1 MIVYLGMPK
10 CASTWLYNK
19 IIHNF
24 EYIGEKEPHT
34 LVEWGETNNNI
45 IDFST
50 NNWSMDSTTAEKLDK
65 EVSHYIYIVRDP
77 IELATSYYLQTTP
90 GITFNDFVNSLINTK
105 LLCFGDI
112 IERWYNLVDRNKI
125 LVYNYNIDI
134 QNNQKQFLENITKIL
149 NINYDTTILPKK
161 KVFETV
167 NKPTLTC
174 DTKHKSKL
182 DFQMNKFKKIV
193 EKL

>member
-10 CASTWLYNK
+10 CASTWLYEK

-24 EYIGEKEPHT
+24 DYTGEKEPHT
-34 LVEWGETNNNI
+34 LVEWGKTNNNI

-50 NNWSMDSTTAEKLDK
+50 NNWSMDSSTAEILDAK
-65 EVSHYIYIVRDP
+65 VSHYIYIIRDP
-77 IELATSYYLQTTP
+77 IELATSYYLQTTT
-90 GITFNDFVNSLINTK
+90 GRNFNEFVESLIKTK

-112 IERWYNLVDRNKI
+112 IERWYNLVDSSKI

-134 QNNQKQFLENITKIL
+134 QNNQEHFLESITKIL
-149 NINYDTTILPKK
+149 NIKYDTTTSPKQ
-161 KVFETV
+161 KVFQTV

-174 DTKHKSKL
+174 DTKLINKL
-182 DFQMNKFKKIV
+182 DYQMNKFKKIV

>member
-24 EYIGEKEPHT
+24 DYIGVKEPHT
-34 LVEWGETNNNI
+34 LVEWGETNNDI

-50 NNWSMDSTTAEKLDK
+50 NNWSMDSSTAKILDAK
-65 EVSHYIYIVRDP
+65 VSHYIYIVRDP
-77 IELATSYYLQTTP
+77 IELATSYYIQLRAE
-90 GITFNDFVNSLINTK
+90 GNFNEFVDSLIKTK

-112 IERWYNLVDRNKI
+112 IERWYNLVDRSKI
-125 LVYNYNIDI
+125 LVYNYNRDI
-134 QNNQKQFLENITKIL
+134 QNNQEQFLEDITKIL
-149 NINYDTTILPKK
+149 NIKYDTTISPKQ
-161 KVFETV
+161 KVLQTV
-167 NKPTLTC
+167 NKPILTC
-174 DTKHKSKL
+174 DTKHKRKL

>member
-10 CASTWLYNK
+10 CASTWLYEK

-24 EYIGEKEPHT
+24 DYNGEKEPHT
-34 LVEWGETNNNI
+34 LVEWGETNNDV

-50 NNWSMDSTTAEKLDK
+50 NNWSMDSSTAEILDTK
-65 EVSHYIYIVRDP
+65 VSHYIYIIRDP
-77 IELATSYYLQTTP
+77 IELATSYYLQTTT
-90 GITFNDFVNSLINTK
+90 GKDFNEFVESLIKTK

-112 IERWYNLVDRNKI
+112 IERWYNLVDKSKI

-134 QNNQKQFLENITKIL
+134 QNNQEQFLESITKIL
-149 NINYDTTILPKK
+149 NIKYDTTISPKQ
-161 KVFETV
+161 KVFQTV
-167 NKPTLTC
+167 NKPSLTC
-174 DTKHKSKL
+174 DAKLINKL
-182 DFQMNKFKKIV
+182 DYQMNKFKKIV

>member
-10 CASTWLYNK
+10 CASTWLYGK

-24 EYIGEKEPHT
+24 DYNGEKEPHT
-34 LVEWGETNNNI
+34 LVEWGKTNNDI
-45 IDFST
+45 VDFST
-50 NNWSMDSTTAEKLDK
+50 NNWSMDSSTAEILDAK
-65 EVSHYIYIVRDP
+65 VSHYIYIVRDP
-77 IELATSYYLQTTP
+77 IELATSYYLQTTT
-90 GITFNDFVNSLINTK
+90 GKNFNEFVDSLIKTK

-112 IERWYNLVDRNKI
+112 IERWYNLVDSNKI

-134 QNNQKQFLENITKIL
+134 QNNQEQFLESITKIL
-149 NINYDTTILPKK
+149 NIKYDTTISPKQ
-161 KVFETV
+161 KVFQTV

-174 DTKHKSKL
+174 DTKLINKL
-182 DFQMNKFKKIV
+182 DYQMNKFKKIV

>member
-10 CASTWLYNK
+10 CASTWLYEK

-24 EYIGEKEPHT
+24 DYNGEKEPHT
-34 LVEWGETNNNI
+34 LVEWGKTNNNI

-50 NNWSMDSTTAEKLDK
+50 NNWSMDSSTAEILDAK
-65 EVSHYIYIVRDP
+65 VSHYIYIIRDP
-77 IELATSYYLQTTP
+77 IELATSYYLQTTT
-90 GITFNDFVNSLINTK
+90 GRNFNEFVESLIKTK

-112 IERWYNLVDRNKI
+112 IERWYNLVDSSKI

-134 QNNQKQFLENITKIL
+134 QNNQEHFLESITKIL
-149 NINYDTTILPKK
+149 NIKYDTTTSPKQ
-161 KVFETV
+161 KVFQTV

-174 DTKHKSKL
+174 DTKLINKL
-182 DFQMNKFKKIV
+182 DYQMNKFKKIV